1 MMRKAKHIFKLDP
14 AKKIDDTAL
23 VKIVESDTDLI
34 LVSGTDDVT
43 EDNIEDLLSRVR
55 RFNVPLALEI
65 SHPDAVVPG
74 FDHYFVPTVIN
85 TKDVTYIHGMLVDAL
100 MEYHDFIDYDN
111 ISLLP
116 YIIMNDEC
124 KAFKHANCDVIEHD
138 EFIAMIHMLDK
149 LYKTD
154 YIYIEYSG
162 AFGESSLVKEAFDA
176 VEHSRI
182 IYGGGITSKKTAEIM
197 SSISDTI
204 VVGNI
209 IYDDIEHALHTII

>member
-1 MMRKAKHIFKLDP
+1 MIRKAKHIFKLDP
-14 AKKIDDTAL
+14 AKEIEDAAL
-23 VKIVESDTDLI
+23 IKIVESDTDLI

-43 EDNIEDLLSRVR
+43 EENIEGLLSRVR

-85 TKDVTYIHGMLVDAL
+85 TKDVKYIHGMLVDAL

-116 YIIMNDEC
+116 YVIMNDEC
-124 KAFKHANCDVIEHD
+124 KAFKRANCHSVEQD
-138 EFIAMIHMLDK
+138 EFTAVIHMLDK

-162 AFGESSLVKEAFDA
+162 AFGDPELVKEAFDA
-176 VEHSRI
+176 VEHSQI
-182 IYGGGITSKKTAEIM
+182 IYGGGITSKETAEIM
-197 SSISDTI
+197 GNASDTI
-204 VVGNI
+204 VVGNV
-209 IYDDIEHALHTII
+209 IYDNIEAALHTII